1 MSGSIDPST
10 TPEPDPDTGGLFSER
25 PGMYAHD
32 DPTSPESVS
41 PDVIAP
47 DIESPGSMPP
57 VRPM

>member
-10 TPEPDPDTGGLFSER
+10 TSEPDPDKGGLFDER
-25 PGMYAHD
+25 PGMDVHD

-47 DIESPGSMPP
+47 DIESPGSTPP